1 MKTKIEPIKNLE
13 DYTTRMTKS
22 MLDKLWWINKV
33 DVTAVVDYGCA
44 DGSMLKEVKRLLPN
58 VKLYGVDIN
67 ASMLE
72 IARQKVPDA
81 VFMTPA
87 EYEQLDIDLSSTVI
101 VASSILHEIM
111 NYSKDIDKD
120 MSNIFSKGYKY
131 VAIRDMFIS
140 KESERSSVEEDV
152 ANVRAKYSPTLLA
165 DFEYHC
171 GDIAQNRNLVQFFL
185 TYKYTANWDREVR
198 ENYFPYTIEE
208 FLNAYIPKSYDVT
221 YYYHYILQY
230 IKQIVWQDFGV
241 QLKDKTH
248 AQILLEYKGEK

>member
-1 MKTKIEPIKNLE
+1 MKTTIEPIKDLE
-13 DYTTRMTKS
+13 GYTTKMAKS

-44 DGSMLKEVKRLLPN
+44 DGSMLKEVKRILPN

-67 ASMLE
+67 VDMLE
-72 IARQKVPDA
+72 IARQNVPGA
-81 VFMTPA
+81 TFVTPE
-87 EYEQLDIDLSSTVI
+87 EYEQIDIDVSSSVI
-101 VASSILHEIM
+101 VASSMLHEIM
-111 NYSKDIDKD
+111 NYSDNIHKD
-120 MSNIFSKGYKY
+120 MANIFLKGYKY

-140 KESERSSVEEDV
+140 KESERAAVEEDV
-152 ANVRAKYSPTLLA
+152 ANVRVKYSPTLLA

-208 FLNAYIPKSYDVT
+208 FLGTYIPALYDIT
-221 YYYHYILQY
+221 YFHHYTLQY

-248 AQILLEYKGEK
+248 AQILLEYKGER